1 MIDQR
6 DKLELSILGRR
17 GDNDFQALL
26 RYDENLDGKLDANDA
41 IWIELKVSL
50 DLKQRMLNLC

>member
-1 MIDQR
+1 M
-6 DKLELSILGRR
+6 ELSILGRR

-41 IWIELKVSL
+41 NDAIWIELKVSL